1 VSQQI
6 EERIR
11 FAPLRERV
19 ISPEEAAE
27 LVKDGMRIGT
37 AGTTSGV
44 ACPISFFEALVKR
57 AEKGEKFKIDLWS
70 AAPMSPDIDGKLAEL
85 GVINRRLDHQS
96 NPVLAKAANA
106 GQVHY
111 SDMGSTWLAHQV
123 RSGTIGRPDLAVL
136 EAIEINDEGFI
147 VPSLLVSDLP
157 TLAQYAEMIIV
168 EINLNLPLELSG
180 IHDIYV
186 LDSPPRRKPI
196 LLSSVTD
203 RIGTPYI
210 QLDPQKIKGIIIS
223 DKKSRLPERPA
234 IDEVSRQIGRNVV
247 SFFEQ
252 EVRRGRLPQ
261 NLLPLQTGLGAL
273 GGAVLSELAQSNFKD
288 LEVSSSLLDDAVL
301 DLIDSGKIK
310 FVSGC
315 GCFFS
320 EEAMRRLTR
329 NAGRYKERIIL
340 RPLDV
345 LNSPEVIGRLGVI
358 ALNGA
363 IEIDIYGHIN
373 SSHLVGTRIVA
384 GPSGSLEYSRNG
396 YISIFMAP
404 SIARAG
410 NISTIVPMVSHVDH
424 TEHEVSV
431 IVTEQGVADLRGLD
445 PKERAVEIIE
455 KCAHPDYKPLLWD
468 YFHEANA
475 KGGHE
480 PHVLSKAFDFH
491 LRFMEKGSMRPE
503 AQSR

>member
-1 VSQQI
+1 MEEQVK
-6 EERIR
+6 ERIK
-11 FAPLRERV
+11 FEPLRERV
-19 ISPEEAAE
+19 LTAEKAAE

-37 AGTTSGV
+37 TGTPSGV
-44 ACPISFFEALVKR
+44 ACPVSFFEALAKR
-57 AEKGEKFKIDLWS
+57 AENGEKFKIDLWS

-96 NPVLAKAANA
+96 NPVLAKAANS
-106 GQVHY
+106 GEIHY

-123 RSGTIGRPDLAVL
+123 RSGTIGRPDLVVL
-136 EAIEINDEGFI
+136 EAIEITDEGFV

-157 TLAQYAEMIIV
+157 TLIQYAEKVII
-168 EINLNLPLELSG
+168 EINLNLPLELTG

-186 LDSPPRRKPI
+186 LDSHPQRKVIPINTPR
-196 LLSSVTD
+196 D
-203 RIGTPYI
+203 RVGTPYI
-210 QLDPQKIKGIIIS
+210 QISPEKIKGIIIS
-223 DKKSRLPERPA
+223 DKKSKLPQRPA
-234 IDEVSRQIGRNVV
+234 IDDVSRQVGKNIV

-252 EVRRGRLPQ
+252 EVDKGRLPE

-273 GGAVLSELAQSNFKD
+273 GGAILSELAQSRFEN

-315 GCFFS
+315 GCFFT
-320 EEAMRRLTR
+320 EEAMQRLVKDIKK
-329 NAGRYKERIIL
+329 YKERIIL

-345 LNSPEVIGRLGVI
+345 INSPEVIGRLGVI

-363 IEIDIYGHIN
+363 VEMDIYGHVN
-373 SSHLVGTRIVA
+373 SSHLMGTRIVA

-396 YISIFMAP
+396 YLSIFMGP
-404 SIARAG
+404 SIARGG

-431 IVTEQGVADLRGLD
+431 IVTEQGLADLRGLD
-445 PKERAVEIIE
+445 PRERATEIIE

-468 YFHEANA
+468 YFHEAEA

-480 PHVLSKAFDFH
+480 PHILSKALDFH
-491 LRFMEKGSMRPE
+491 LRFMEKGTMKI
-503 AQSR
+503 